1 VVLDPQSEKND
12 DYRKIA
18 YKMQKNPN
26 QLTPREKALLET
38 SERNRLQELKS
49 EQEIE
54 RQSLKK
60 REEKR
65 AKGKLKKKRQ
75 QEQLKNK
82 KKIEKKNKKQELR
95 HKKEEDQRSKT

>member
-1 VVLDPQSEKND
+1 LFHTLPVFAEPQS
-12 DYRKIA
+12 
-18 YKMQKNPN
+18 
-26 QLTPREKALLET
+26 EKALLET

-65 AKGKLKKKRQ
+65 VKGKLKKKRK

>member
-1 VVLDPQSEKND
+1 
-12 DYRKIA
+12 
-18 YKMQKNPN
+18 MQKNSNP
-26 QLTPREKALLET
+26 LTPREKALLET
-38 SERNRLQELKS
+38 SERNRPQELKS

-65 AKGKLKKKRQ
+65 VKGKLKKKRQ

-95 HKKEEDQRSKT
+95 HKKEDDQRSKT